1 MQMNEKAHG
10 NQANRMETSNEMPLV
25 SVCIPVYN
33 HERYVGETIQSVI
46 DQDYENIELIII
58 DDGSADASSAVVEK
72 MMEAC
77 ASRFAS
83 FKFIKRS
90 NRGLS
95 HTLNEGFDW
104 CKGKYFSPIASDDVM
119 LPGKTSTL
127 VSYLEAHPKCGAVF
141 GQIKSIDSMGIEK
154 TAPYYEPRT
163 LAFEMLFRNLG
174 GPPAPA
180 QLVRR
185 DVIFQVGKYRADM
198 LIEDLY
204 MWLAISSAGY
214 EITVIDSPVVKYRD
228 HQGNTTKNAEVM
240 LQGRLQ
246 IIDLYKKSEK
256 FNKVRAEA
264 YLMAAHEAFLSSRKK
279 SLSFFYEAF
288 KHDAKIVLQQSAQIY
303 LCRALIPQA
312 LYKKI
317 SLYLRARK

>member
-1 MQMNEKAHG
+1 MNEKAG
-10 NQANRMETSNEMPLV
+10 NQANRMETGADMPLV

-46 DQDYENIELIII
+46 DQDYENIELIVI
-58 DDGSADASSAVVEK
+58 DDGSDDASAAVVEK

-77 ASRFAS
+77 LSRFVS

-90 NRGLS
+90 NAGLS
-95 HTLNEGFDW
+95 NTLNEGLDW
-104 CKGKYFSPIASDDVM
+104 CRGKYFSPIASDDVM

-127 VSYLEAHPKCGAVF
+127 VRYLEAHPKCGAVF
-141 GQIKSIDSMGIEK
+141 GQIKSIDSMGVEK
-154 TAPYYEPRT
+154 KAPYYEPRT
-163 LAFEMLFRNLG
+163 LDFDMLFSTLG

-198 LIEDLY
+198 QIEDLY

-214 EITVIDSPVVKYRD
+214 EITIIDSPVVKYRN
-228 HQGNTTKNAEVM
+228 HQTNTTKNAEVM
-240 LQGRLQ
+240 LRGRLQ
-246 IIDLYKKSEK
+246 IIDLYKESKK
-256 FNKVRAEA
+256 FNTVRAEA
-264 YLMAAHEAFLSSRKK
+264 YLMAAHESFLQSRKK
-279 SLSFFYEAF
+279 SLSFFYAAF

-303 LCRALIPQA
+303 LCRVFIPQP
-312 LYKKI
+312 LYNKI
-317 SLYLRARK
+317 VLHLRAS